1 MVELELVDTWSVV
14 EDNMDTVVVVADNNN
29 MEAWFDSLLGGDSK
43 NLNYFEESLD
53 LMVPSFLS
61 RGKKINISIIIK
73 NYNLE
78 KSYKLKR
85 FSIYLPEYPCK
96 RPIFSPTHKKLSKFP
111 CSILSTDNKFKNSPY
126 ILFRALHICV
136 FLNITLAFFIL
147 PIVCLSGDL

>member
-1 MVELELVDTWSVV
+1 MDTWSVV
-14 EDNMDTVVVVADNNN
+14 EDNMDTVVVVADSSN
-29 MEAWFDSLLGGDSK
+29 MEAWFDSLLGDDSK
-43 NLNYFEESLD
+43 NLNYFEEFLE

-61 RGKKINISIIIK
+61 IWEKKINISIIIK

-96 RPIFSPTHKKLSKFP
+96 RPIFSPIHKKLSKFP
-111 CSILSTDNKFKNSPY
+111 CSILSTNNEFKNSPY
-126 ILFRALHICV
+126 ILFRAALHICV
-136 FLNITLAFFIL
+136 FLDITLAFFIL